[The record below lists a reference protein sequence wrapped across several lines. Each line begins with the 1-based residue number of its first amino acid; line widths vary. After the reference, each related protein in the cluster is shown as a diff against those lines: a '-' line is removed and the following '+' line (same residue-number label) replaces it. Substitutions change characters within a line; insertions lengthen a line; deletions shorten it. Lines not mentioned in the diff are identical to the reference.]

1 MTRAPRRV
9 KKTKI
14 KKTKVKKTKVKKSAG
29 SKAATGSGTR
39 LRVFRSDKGDCTLLL
54 GSGGG
59 KILCDGG
66 MKESFVAHVAPE
78 LAKLDGLDLVYVSH
92 VDDDHISGVLQL
104 LDNAMAWK
112 VFDFHRKNG
121 GGVKEPKVPKA
132 PKIGRIWH
140 NAFHDQIGKNAGDAE
155 DMLAAMVPVLA
166 SVDDHD
172 FAHSAAENFA
182 IVNSNKQAIQVSQR
196 VGAKQLGIA
205 LNEGD
210 KLMMIRKGQRS
221 FQFGS
226 LTVNV
231 IAPFARDIE
240 IFREKWND
248 WLRDNRDTVKTL
260 RAKAKAAEDSIGND
274 LDRVLTPLALE
285 VKELGNRTKVT
296 PPNLASIM
304 LYVTDK
310 DRTILMT
317 GDGHGTDVIKGLE
330 FLNVL
335 PEDGMLHVDLLKVQ
349 HHGSEHNMPE
359 DFPKRITADHYVFCG
374 NGFSGNPEPDVVDLL
389 FNSRTKGKFGPDR
402 NFKFYFNSS
411 KDVETTK
418 AERAKHMA
426 AIEKQV
432 AKMKE
437 KEPRFDY
444 FFLKEGSFFDI
455 KLK

>member
-1 MTRAPRRV
+1 MTRAPKLAKRKAK
-9 KKTKI
+9 KKT
-14 KKTKVKKTKVKKSAG
+14 AG
-29 SKAATGSGTR
+29 STAATRAATR

-78 LAKLDGLDLVYVSH
+78 LAKLDELDLVYVSH

-112 VFDFHRKNG
+112 VFDFHQKNG

-132 PKIGRIWH
+132 PKVKRIWH
-140 NAFHDQIGKNAGDAE
+140 NAFHDQIGKNAGAAE

-182 IVNSNKQAIQVSQR
+182 IISSNKQAIQVSQR

-226 LTVNV
+226 LTLNV
-231 IAPFARDIE
+231 IAPFKRDIE
-240 IFREKWND
+240 IFRDQWND
-248 WLRDNRDTVKTL
+248 WLRDNGETIKTL
-260 RAKAKAAEDSIGND
+260 RAKAKVAEDSIGND

-285 VKELGNRTKVT
+285 VKELGDRSKVT

-304 LYVTDK
+304 LYITDN

-317 GDGHGTDVIKGLE
+317 GDGHGEDIIKGLE
-330 FLNVL
+330 FIEVL
-335 PEDGMLHVDLLKVQ
+335 PVDGMLHVDLLKVQ
-349 HHGSEHNMPE
+349 HHGSEHNMPK
-359 DFPKRITADHYVFCG
+359 DFPQRITADHYVFCG
-374 NGFSGNPEPDVVDLL
+374 NGFSGNPEPVVLDLL
-389 FNSRTKGKFGPDR
+389 FNSRTKSKIGPDR
-402 NFKFYFNSS
+402 PFKFYFNSS
-411 KDVETTK
+411 REVETTK